1 MPIKNIVASVA
12 NAATSLVTAKYAI
25 YLAKTLGAKLTVVF
39 VVNKGVMQELLRSRV
54 FVEVE
59 AAEYEHDLEEQ
70 GKQFLERIKKL
81 AEAKAVEFE
90 GSLLK
95 GVVHDE
101 VTNKIKDLNAELL
114 VMGEVK
120 EILSIKD
127 SIYDEGKRI
136 FHDATCP
143 VLIVKNPQEVERLY
157 KEI

>member
-1 MPIKNIVASVA
+1 VPINNIVVSIA

-25 YLAKTLGAKLTVVF
+25 YLAKLLGAKLTVVF
-39 VVNKGVMQELLRSRV
+39 VVNKGVMQELLRTRV

-59 AAEYEHDLEEQ
+59 AIEYEHDLEEQ
-70 GKQFLERIKKL
+70 GKQFLERVKKL
-81 AEAKAVEFE
+81 AEAKGVEFE

-101 VTNKIKDLNAELL
+101 VVNKVKELSAELL

-120 EILSIKD
+120 EMLSIKD
-127 SIYDEGKRI
+127 SFYDEGKRI
-136 FHDATCP
+136 FYEAPCP
-143 VLIVKNPQEVERLY
+143 VIIVKNPQEVERLY